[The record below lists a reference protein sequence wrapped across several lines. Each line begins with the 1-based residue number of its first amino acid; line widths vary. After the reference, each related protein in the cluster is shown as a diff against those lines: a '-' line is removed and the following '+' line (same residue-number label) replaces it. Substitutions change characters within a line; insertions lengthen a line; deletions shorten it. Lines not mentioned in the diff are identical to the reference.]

1 LVVVVCLFATLLGRL
16 WYLQG
21 IEAQSLPVRQLAG
34 QGILKVYIPAPR
46 GEIFDR
52 NGALLVGN
60 RIERVVT
67 VERDA
72 VLSDPNLVGRLSAL
86 LGMPP
91 AQVTAA
97 VDNPQY
103 SPYQPVP
110 VAEGVSSAVALAV
123 QENQALL
130 GSGVSVQAEPVPYY
144 PYGPLAANILGYVSQ
159 ITGSEYDQ
167 LKNVSCGE
175 AVGPCY
181 QANSQYGQAG
191 VENTFEKY
199 LRGTPGVEELQVDS
213 QGHVL
218 GVVPGSYRPPVPGDD
233 VVLSISLKDQQ
244 AAENALAQWLTKARA
259 MVCPDTSLQGYHCR
273 APAASMVVEDPRNGQ
288 ILALATNPDYNPK
301 DFIGGISYAK
311 WDAYNNPANH
321 YPLLDRAIS
330 TGYAT
335 GSTWKLITATATLR
349 YGLRSPY
356 TYYDDTGTYTIG
368 GQVFHDNDN
377 VALGPVN
384 LQEAITESSDTYFYS
399 LGGQFY
405 LQYDAGKHMTGP
417 DPLQGVAAQY
427 GLGDYSGI
435 GLPGEAPGLV
445 PSAQVVAKEH
455 AQYPRA
461 YPDGTWEPGFEVQEA
476 IGQGQDLVTPLQL
489 ADAYAAFANGGTLYV
504 PQIVLAITSP
514 GTNGAP
520 GTQVLKHFASQVKN
534 HVTMPSAPDRT
545 AMLQGFLGVTSNPQG
560 TAYGAFAGAGFPLS
574 RFPVGGKTGTAQVEL
589 LCTTAKCP
597 AGYVPWPQYKQDTSV
612 FTSFAPAYH
621 PRFVVDAVFE
631 QAGYGAS
638 VAAPA
643 VAQEYQT
650 LFGLTHPATT
660 SPSRSS
666 TVLPSAPPASTAP
679 PSITASSTPSTSVS
693 SHPTSVTAGPT
704 TATGRV
710 H

>member
-1 LVVVVCLFATLLGRL
+1 M
-16 WYLQG
+16 
-21 IEAQSLPVRQLAG
+21 RQLAG

-60 RIERVVT
+60 RIEQVVT

-72 VLSDPNLVGRLSAL
+72 LLSDPSLVGRLSAL

-91 AQVTAA
+91 GQVTAA

-103 SPYQPVP
+103 TPYQPVP
-110 VAEGVSSAVALAV
+110 VAEGISSAVALAV

-144 PYGPLAANILGYVSQ
+144 PHGPLAANILGYVSQ

-167 LKNVSCGE
+167 LKNVSCGA

-191 VENTFEKY
+191 VENTFENY

-233 VVLSISLKDQQ
+233 LVLSIDLQDQE
-244 AAENALAQWLTKARA
+244 AAETALAHGMAYARTQVDPA
-259 MVCPDTSLQGYHCR
+259 SGHLYR

-311 WDAYNNPANH
+311 WDAYNNPVNH

-330 TGYAT
+330 TGYAP
-335 GSTWKLITATATLR
+335 GSTWKLITATASLR

-356 TYYDDTGTYTIG
+356 TIYNDTGTYTIG

-377 VALGPVN
+377 VALGPVD
-384 LQEAITESSDTYFYS
+384 LQQAIAESSDTYFYS

-405 LQYDAGKHMTGP
+405 LQYDAGKNMTGP
-417 DPLQGVAAQY
+417 DPLQSVAMQY

-435 GLPGEAPGLV
+435 ALPGESPGLV

-455 AQYPRA
+455 AQYPKA

-489 ADAYAAFANGGTLYV
+489 ADAYATFANGGTLYV
-504 PQIVLAITSP
+504 PQVALKVTSP

-520 GTQVLKHFASQVKN
+520 GTKVIKNFAPQVKN
-534 HVTMPSAPDRT
+534 HVTMPSAPDRA
-545 AMLQGFLGVTSNPQG
+545 AMLQGFVGVTSSPQG

-574 RFPVGGKTGTAQVEL
+574 RYPVGAKTGTAEVDV

-631 QAGYGAS
+631 QSGYGAS

-650 LFGLTHPATT
+650 LFGLNHPAGATSGRGGPSTT
-660 SPSRSS
+660 S
-666 TVLPSAPPASTAP
+666 
-679 PSITASSTPSTSVS
+679 
-693 SHPTSVTAGPT
+693 
-704 TATGRV
+704 GRG